1 MSIRRYAS
9 YNLVA
14 AVAPI
19 LVSFATVPLYLEA
32 IGLERYGVLAICWV
46 LVGYFGLFEFGLGPA
61 TSQRIAALADAPANE
76 KSQTI
81 WCALL
86 LSLGLGILGGCLV
99 YVFGGP
105 LLTAIRSIESSLAD
119 ELNRAIP
126 WLAVLIPLT
135 TSYGVLSG
143 ALQGSNRF
151 KVMNLI
157 GATGNVV
164 VGVAPLLVAVLV
176 GPQLPNLLETVV
188 VGRGLTVA
196 MLLMCCWRS
205 VPMSVPAL
213 PSWARIE
220 SLAVFGGWVT
230 ATAIVVPI
238 LMGAEKLAIGWMA
251 GATAVSIYMIPYNL
265 ISRLLVIPQS
275 LASALFPRF
284 ALIPEHEV
292 DATEYRA
299 LRSLSAILTPILVAG
314 LAALPPFLD
323 LWVGANIGQQSW
335 PIGTVLIA
343 GIWFNCCSFIPHSR
357 LQGGGRPDVV
367 TKISIGQL
375 LPYLLAVYVA
385 IRLAG
390 PIGAAA
396 VWSVRVAVEMFIFFA
411 ATGQPQRLL
420 STVLPPGALVLA
432 SAAAALLAPFP
443 SAVGIATQIVLLALA
458 IGIAIIRLRK
468 EFPSWRISPM
478 DQVSPI

>member
-14 AVAPI
+14 ALAPI

-86 LSLGLGILGGCLV
+86 LSLGLGCFGAFLV

-105 LLTAIRSIESSLAD
+105 LLSAIRSIESGLAV

-135 TSYGVLSG
+135 TGYGVLSG

-151 KVMNLI
+151 KAMNLI
-157 GATGNVV
+157 GATGNIF
-164 VGVAPLLVAVLV
+164 VGVAPLLVALLV
-176 GPQLPNLLETVV
+176 GPQLPNLLATVV
-188 VGRGLTVA
+188 AGRGLIVA
-196 MLLMCCWRS
+196 TLLISCWQS
-205 VPMSVPAL
+205 VPMSAPAM
-213 PSWARIE
+213 PSWVRVQ

-284 ALIPEHEV
+284 ALIPEQQV

-299 LRSLSAILTPILVAG
+299 LRSLSAILAPILVAG
-314 LAALPPFLD
+314 LAALPPFLS
-323 LWVGANIGQQSW
+323 LWVGAKIGQQSS
-335 PIGTVLIA
+335 PIGMILIA

-357 LQGGGRPDVV
+357 LQGRGRPDVV
-367 TKISIGQL
+367 TKISLGQL
-375 LPYLLAVYVA
+375 PLYLFAVYFA

-396 VWSVRVAVEMFIFFA
+396 VWSVRVAAEMFIFFA
-411 ATGQPQRLL
+411 ATRQPQRLL
-420 STVLPPGALVLA
+420 STVFPPGVLVIASALVA
-432 SAAAALLAPFP
+432 FIAPFP
-443 SAVGIATQIVLLALA
+443 STAGIATQIVLLVLA
-458 IGIAIIRLRK
+458 FLEIAH
-468 EFPSWRISPM
+468 
-478 DQVSPI
+478 V